1 MEGYDTTLLG
11 SFNAYPSY
19 QRKYG
24 KYYGGTAGWQLS
36 APWQTGIGDI
46 QAVGNLIGAM
56 LNGYFTAKVCR
67 FFLLV
72 DSSESPAQ
80 RLAAC
85 VWICPNSLE
94 F

>member
-56 LNGYFTAKVCR
+56 LNGYFTAKVCTVSFWLINQR
-67 FFLLV
+67 AQLRILRL
-72 DSSESPAQ
+72 DPSSELRIFS
-80 RLAAC
+80 
-85 VWICPNSLE
+85 
-94 F
+94 